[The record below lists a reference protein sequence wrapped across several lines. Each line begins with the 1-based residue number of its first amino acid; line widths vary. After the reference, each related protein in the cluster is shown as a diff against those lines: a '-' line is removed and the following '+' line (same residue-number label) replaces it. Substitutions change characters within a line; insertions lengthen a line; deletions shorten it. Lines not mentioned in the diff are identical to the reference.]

1 MVMTPSA
8 KNGANTQE
16 NSRKLVSWKAIAEY
30 LGCDV
35 RTAKRWE
42 LDRRMP
48 VHRAPGVKRSGV
60 FAYTA
65 EIDEWLHPSIG
76 PGLASAQGASSETP
90 TPATKEAQ
98 APAAPRTMHVGRISS
113 SW

>member
-30 LGCDV
+30 LGCDA

-42 LDRRMP
+42 ADRQMP
-48 VHRAPGVKRSGV
+48 VHRAPGGKRSGV
-60 FAYTA
+60 FAYSA
-65 EIDEWLHPSIG
+65 EVDEWLHPGIR
-76 PGLASAQGASSETP
+76 PGLASAQSTPSETP
-90 TPATKEAQ
+90 TPATKGAQ
-98 APAAPRTMHVGRISS
+98 TPAAPRTMHVGRISS